1 MQRFWAEKAA
11 WLPAGQRVGWAAE
24 QVRVAAAGGEGRAEW
39 DSERFGS
46 AWTRPSPW
54 SATLSVAEGRQ
65 LLLDKCL
72 RPGSARRGAA
82 PRGKHGLAFDT
93 MALITSDCGA
103 PRSLK
108 HQMALIA
115 SGCCVPSS
123 AELIGRLR
131 LAGHDAWQRA
141 GVDSSD
147 RNGSRPEGPGQPEG
161 GRGALTLEGG
171 VYNAAY
177 ADPSQPEGFE
187 SAAGRKDLYAL

>member
-1 MQRFWAEKAA
+1 MLRGSTLSQPGPGGGQAPTLPVEVQIHYHGWKPSYDE
-11 WLPAGQRVGWAAE
+11 WLPGAGTPAQ
-24 QVRVAAAGGEGRAEW
+24 
-39 DSERFGS
+39 
-46 AWTRPSPW
+46 
-54 SATLSVAEGRQ
+54 
-65 LLLDKCL
+65 
-72 RPGSARRGAA
+72 
-82 PRGKHGLAFDT
+82 HGLTSKT